1 MTFLL
6 VAIIVAG
13 FCLFLVG
20 CALSSQVRVQPPLH
34 RRPNVVRI
42 PKDDAA

>member
-1 MTFLL
+1 MF
-6 VAIIVAG
+6 VFAVIVTAG

-20 CALSSQVRVQPPLH
+20 CALSSQVKVQPPLQ

-42 PKDDAA
+42 PRDDAA